1 MAQGSGPESIER
13 ARQLRR
19 QQTPIEA
26 LLWKHLRAGQLAGYK
41 FRRQH
46 PIGKFIADFC
56 CEEACLI
63 VEVDGDTHAQNEAYD
78 ANRTAV
84 IKSLGYRII
93 RFTNREVLGNINN
106 VLEFILKECN
116 SYGR

>member
-1 MAQGSGPESIER
+1 MARGSDPEPIER

-26 LLWKHLRAGQLAGYK
+26 LLWKRLRAGQLAGFK

-56 CEEACLI
+56 CEETKLV
-63 VEVDGDTHAQNEAYD
+63 VEVDGDTHVDEAYD
-78 ANRTAV
+78 ANRTA
-84 IKSLGYRII
+84 IIQSLGYRII
-93 RFTNREVLGNINN
+93 RFTNREVLGNISN
-106 VLEFILKECN
+106 VLEYILKECN
-116 SYGR
+116 NCGR